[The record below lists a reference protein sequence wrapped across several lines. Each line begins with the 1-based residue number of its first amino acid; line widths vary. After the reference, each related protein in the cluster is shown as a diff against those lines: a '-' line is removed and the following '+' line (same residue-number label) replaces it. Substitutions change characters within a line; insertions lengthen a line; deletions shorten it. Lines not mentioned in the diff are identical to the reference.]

1 MTNPPHIT
9 VPDDQ
14 RFPDVEILM
23 VTVMNTILQK
33 LTPAGSAY
41 IIPPNAAD
49 AEQLI
54 NAGHCIATATGFG
67 GVAER
72 TQDHP
77 RVLVTV
83 TTAYRSD
90 STRVLQWLRRQ
101 LTNFNGTITTPEG
114 DVTIQDI
121 SDAQGPQRLP
131 APQLDHRTAQAFFT
145 VTTRLL
151 NL

>member
-23 VTVMNTILQK
+23 TSVMNPILQK
-33 LTPAGSAY
+33 LTPQGKAY
-41 IIPPNAAD
+41 IIPPDAAE
-49 AEQLI
+49 AEKLI
-54 NAGHCIATATGFG
+54 NTGQCIVTATGFG

-72 TQDHP
+72 TQDHA

-101 LTNFNGTITTPEG
+101 ITHFNGKITTPEG
-114 DVTIQDI
+114 DVTVQDI

-131 APQLDHRTAQAFFT
+131 APQLDHRTAQALFT
-145 VTTRLL
+145 VTTRLM
-151 NL
+151 NP